1 MLFYQILNH
10 RELVSGVS
18 EMSEVGEVSG
28 ESVSDRHELSAGQA
42 VIPIHQITY
51 MALVRVLSYFQFKFT
66 ISVSVPKFH
75 TFTSKKILKHRYNV
89 LPKPVM
95 SFKG

>member
-1 MLFYQILNH
+1 MLFYHILNH
-10 RELVSGVS
+10 SELVSGVSEMS

-51 MALVRVLSYFQFKFT
+51 LALVRVLTYFQFKFT

-75 TFTSKKILKHRYNV
+75 TFHVKKK
-89 LPKPVM
+89 
-95 SFKG
+95 F